1 VRRPAARRWA
11 RVRGFAVP
19 PASHR
24 GEADARLAA
33 NWSVPGSHF
42 STGTNSRQP
51 VAFPR
56 VVLSPSERGRSAR
69 RTVVHHRRAGTTRYP
84 TAARSPVRSA
94 DHQARLVSTSAT
106 RRSGGYPPP
115 CPDTLCGYLF
125 TKGYCIEIVVRN
137 LVTSARRSRHAQT
150 QGLFVHKRQFGACF
164 LGSRPHGRDTRSGES
179 GLTSPDTC
187 GGMGRNA
194 QKSALNAFKRRAS
207 CNSRAIRPSQS
218 GFGFTHNPGVVG
230 SSPTRP
236 TSTLVLVHYT
246 WPYLAGSRRRQT
258 RSDRAYSARQVV
270 KEWAQFLG
278 RGGSLNPQT
287 SPAQP
292 SGRQEVALQ

>member
-1 VRRPAARRWA
+1 MPQSPPSNAGTLCAQAAIWGLFPWVETPWPRPKVGTRRGRWTERSSGA
-11 RVRGFAVP
+11 RVHHLP
-19 PASHR
+19 
-24 GEADARLAA
+24 L
-33 NWSVPGSHF
+33 PGTAF
-42 STGTNSRQP
+42 TG
-51 VAFPR
+51 
-56 VVLSPSERGRSAR
+56 
-69 RTVVHHRRAGTTRYP
+69 
-84 TAARSPVRSA
+84 
-94 DHQARLVSTSAT
+94 
-106 RRSGGYPPP
+106 
-115 CPDTLCGYLF
+115 
-125 TKGYCIEIVVRN
+125 
-137 LVTSARRSRHAQT
+137 
-150 QGLFVHKRQFGACF
+150 KRQ
-164 LGSRPHGRDTRSGES
+164 SGES
-179 GLTSPDTC
+179 GLTSPDTH

-218 GFGFTHNPGVVG
+218 GFGFTHNPWVVG

-236 TSTLVLVHYT
+236 TSALMLVHYT